1 MSLVKPPSFRELS
14 SRMGEAEAV
23 RYLLLIGYTPA
34 KVVAESG
41 LPYHRVLLYKE
52 GVKSLKGLEFSKLAS
67 FYERL
72 SAVRSRKAKEAL
84 ISRFLSSRILPVDVM
99 VNLLTAKPFKNLGV
113 GPGTVRDSLALA
125 SRWSPERVE
134 ALYREYG
141 EYGEVAYLILKG
153 TGMPLSVKE
162 VYLTLRLLPRLAR
175 DGRVK
180 VLSSLLS
187 SSSRIE
193 GKYIVRLALGD
204 LKLGFK
210 ENTLLIAASKA
221 FGVDRRL
228 LENASAIKGL
238 VEACR
243 LASVGEYMLRLV
255 ELKPGVPFKPMLAHL
270 YREDKVK
277 FPVRVELKYD
287 GSRLQIHK
295 MSDKIGLYT
304 RRLVEKSNVLP
315 EVVEIAMG
323 FNADSCI
330 VDCEVIAVDDKGNPL
345 PFQYLLERTL
355 PRKFELE
362 RVEKVRVTI
371 RAFDI
376 VYYDGKSLVSTPL
389 YERIPILMSVVPEE
403 FLAEGKTCTT
413 PGEVEKYFRE
423 AVDRGYEGV
432 MVKALDSIYEPG
444 KRTYTWLK
452 LKPLRDTIDAV
463 VVKAYYGTG
472 LRAGYYSS
480 LLLAVRDP
488 EVRKLYTIGR
498 VSNISEELMDRLKA
512 RFDQLIVRRDR
523 EGVVLKPEVV
533 VEVTYMEIQKSPE
546 YSSGYALR
554 VPKIVRVR
562 SDKTVEEIDTVDKI
576 RELYTSQTS
585 GKADVKP

>member
-1 MSLVKPPSFRELS
+1 
-14 SRMGEAEAV
+14 
-23 RYLLLIGYTPA
+23 
-34 KVVAESG
+34 
-41 LPYHRVLLYKE
+41 
-52 GVKSLKGLEFSKLAS
+52 
-67 FYERL
+67 
-72 SAVRSRKAKEAL
+72 
-84 ISRFLSSRILPVDVM
+84 
-99 VNLLTAKPFKNLGV
+99 
-113 GPGTVRDSLALA
+113 LALA
-125 SRWSPERVE
+125 SRWSPDRVV
-134 ALYREYG
+134 ALYRVYG
-141 EYGEVAYLILKG
+141 EYGEVAYLILWG
-153 TGMPLSVKE
+153 SISPLTVKE
-162 VYLTLRLLPRLAR
+162 VYLSLKLLPRLAR
-175 DGRVK
+175 EDRVK

-187 SSSRIE
+187 TASRIE

-221 FGVDRRL
+221 FNVDRQL

-238 VEACR
+238 AEACR
-243 LASVGEYMLRLV
+243 LASIGEYMLRLV

-295 MSDKIGLYT
+295 IGGKVKLYT
-304 RRLVEKSNVLP
+304 RRLVEKSDVLP
-315 EVVEIAMG
+315 EVVEIARG

-355 PRKFELE
+355 PRKYESE
-362 RVEKVRVTI
+362 RAEKVRVTVK
-371 RAFDI
+371 AFDI
-376 VYYDGKSLVSTPL
+376 VYHEGRSLLSTPL
-389 YERIPILMSVVPEE
+389 QERIPILMSVVPKE
-403 FLAEGKTCTT
+403 FLAEGETCTT
-413 PGEVEKYFRE
+413 PGEVEKYFKD
-423 AVDRGYEGV
+423 AVSRGYEGI

-444 KRTYTWLK
+444 RRTYTWLK

-488 EVRKLYTIGR
+488 KARKLYTIGR
-498 VSNISEELMDRLKA
+498 VSNISEDLMDRLKK

-523 EGVVLKPEVV
+523 DGIVLKPEVV
-533 VEVTYMEIQKSPE
+533 VEVTYMEIQTSTE

-562 SDKTVEEIDTVDKI
+562 NDKTVGEIDTLDKI
-576 RELYTSQTS
+576 RELYMSQS
-585 GKADVKP
+585 AVKS

>member
-1 MSLVKPPSFRELS
+1 MSLVKPPSFRELAEK
-14 SRMGEAEAV
+14 MGEAEAV
-23 RYLLLIGYTPA
+23 RYLLKIGYGTA
-34 KVVAESG
+34 KVVEESG
-41 LPYHRVLLYKE
+41 LPYHRVILYRE
-52 GVKSLKGLEFSKLAS
+52 GVKSIRSIGFSRLAL

-72 SAVRSRKAKEAL
+72 SGVRSRKAKESL
-84 ISRFLSSRILPVDVM
+84 ISRFLSSKVLPVDVM

-113 GPGTVRDSLALA
+113 GPGTIRDSLALA

-141 EYGEVAYLILKG
+141 EYGEVAYLILRRPSS
-153 TGMPLSVKE
+153 PLTVKE
-162 VYLTLRLLPRLAR
+162 VYLSLKLLSRIPRR
-175 DGRVK
+175 GRVE
-180 VLSSLLS
+180 VLASLLS
-187 SSSRIE
+187 SSSRME

-210 ENTLLIAASKA
+210 ENTLLTAASKA
-221 FGVDRRL
+221 FNVDRQL

-238 VEACR
+238 AEACR
-243 LASVGEYMLRLV
+243 LASIGEYMLRLV
-255 ELKPGVPFKPMLAHL
+255 ELRPGLPFKPMLAHL

-295 MSDKIGLYT
+295 MGEEIKLYT
-304 RRLVEKSNVLP
+304 RRLVEKSDVLP
-315 EVVEIAMG
+315 EVVDIAKG
-323 FNADSCI
+323 FNADNCI
-330 VDCEVIAVDDKGNPL
+330 VDCEAIAVDDKGNPL

-355 PRKFELE
+355 PRKYESE
-362 RVEKVRVTI
+362 RAEKVRVTI
-371 RAFDI
+371 KAFDI
-376 VYYDGKSLVSTPL
+376 VYYDGRSLLSTPL
-389 YERIPILMSVVPEE
+389 QERIPILMSVVPRE
-403 FLAEGKTCTT
+403 FLAEGETCTT
-413 PGEVEKYFRE
+413 PGEVEKYFKD
-423 AVDRGYEGV
+423 AVGRGYEGI

-480 LLLAVRDP
+480 LLLAIRDP
-488 EVRKLYTIGR
+488 EDRKLYTIGR
-498 VSNISEELMDRLKA
+498 VSNISEDLMDRLKT

-523 EGVVLKPEVV
+523 DGIVLRPEVV

-562 SDKTVEEIDTVDKI
+562 NDKTVEEIDTLDKI
-576 RELYTSQTS
+576 REIYMSQAA
-585 GKADVKP
+585 GKS